1 MTTGQLF
8 IVSAPSGTGK
18 STLISKLL
26 ESELGKNFYMSIS
39 HTTRAPRTGE
49 TDGVN
54 YHFVSKDTFKK
65 LIAED
70 NFLEWAEVF
79 GNFYGTSKKI
89 IDEKLAAGI
98 NVILDIDWQG
108 AINVRKFYP
117 QAKSLFISP
126 PSIEALRQRLIDR
139 KTDSAEVIAR
149 RMSEAEETM
158 SHKSEYD
165 FEVVNDDLEHCFA
178 EFVKILS
185 SNY

>member
-70 NFLEWAEVF
+70 NFLE
-79 GNFYGTSKKI
+79 
-89 IDEKLAAGI
+89 
-98 NVILDIDWQG
+98 
-108 AINVRKFYP
+108 
-117 QAKSLFISP
+117 
-126 PSIEALRQRLIDR
+126 
-139 KTDSAEVIAR
+139 
-149 RMSEAEETM
+149 
-158 SHKSEYD
+158 
-165 FEVVNDDLEHCFA
+165 
-178 EFVKILS
+178 
-185 SNY
+185 